1 MKINFVSS
9 KDDSDEIRKMHTKS
23 NNVNIFMG
31 SETDEIFEKLFES
44 LLKNYQKALEE
55 SMKGSEFII
64 DGVDLLYYHLNRISL
79 RRKGRLYIDS
89 TKLLKNKKATINTKN
104 NGDNCF
110 QYAIIAALN
119 HKQIKNHPERIS
131 NLKPF
136 IDQYD

>member
-9 KDDSDEIRKMHTKS
+9 KDDSNEIRKMLTKS

-31 SETDEIFEKLFES
+31 SETDEIIEKIFES

-64 DGVDLLYYHLNRISL
+64 DSVDLLYYHLNRISL
-79 RRKGRLYIDS
+79 RRKDRLYIDS
-89 TKLLKNKKATINTKN
+89 AKLLKNKKATINTKN

-110 QYAIIAALN
+110 QYAIIAALS